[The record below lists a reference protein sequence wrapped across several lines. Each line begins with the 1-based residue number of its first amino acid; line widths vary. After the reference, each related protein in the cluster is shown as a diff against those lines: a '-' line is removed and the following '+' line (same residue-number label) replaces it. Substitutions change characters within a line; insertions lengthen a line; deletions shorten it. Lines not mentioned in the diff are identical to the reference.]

1 MKPTIFVVL
10 LLGVISLTGCSIGAD
25 NIKTLEDAINTQLP
39 QKIEESGQGTI
50 KVSKVACTA
59 DNGSDTNYSC
69 VASVNGKDSEGNE
82 IDTDLQIKGTCT
94 SDECK
99 WETK

>member
-10 LLGVISLTGCSIGAD
+10 LLGVVSLTGCSIGAD

-50 KVSKVACTA
+50 TVSKVTCTA
-59 DNGSDTNYSC
+59 EGTSESNYNC
-69 VASVNGKDSEGNE
+69 VASVKGKDSEGNK